1 MNLQENIHR
10 IKEMM
15 GVINEDNSKKDL
27 SPMIRE
33 SLNSL
38 IERNKHIVCDVEVT
52 APWNRET
59 VEPDKSFK
67 HYKVLVTFI
76 GGYGTKYFPATQ
88 AVQEKYDN
96 LMDEIWETVY
106 GFFGEPIDVYSKKV
120 KECGDSINEGLDDE
134 WTLGKNT
141 VTLKELLDVI
151 EYIPITKMSTA
162 KLMKHAIHG
171 DNPEEMKKI
180 DNTDLKYPILV
191 LLNDDNTIK
200 YILDGHHRIQKANK
214 YKIETVN
221 VKLIKFSDL
230 PKKFRKV
237 LGGGKEEETE
247 GVGAYAAPAFEMKPD
262 HVHFKHQYNEG
273 ELTEKCWA
281 GYTQKGMKT
290 MFGKRYPNCVK
301 KKK

>member
-1 MNLQENIHR
+1 MNLHEDISR
-10 IKEMM
+10 IKQMM
-15 GVINEDNSKKDL
+15 GIINEDNSKKDL

-33 SLNSL
+33 SLNSF

-76 GGYGTKYFPATQ
+76 GGHGTKYFPTTQ

-120 KECGDSINEGLDDE
+120 KECIY
-134 WTLGKNT
+134 
-141 VTLKELLDVI
+141 I
-151 EYIPITKMSTA
+151 EKQEQT
-162 KLMKHAIHG
+162 
-171 DNPEEMKKI
+171 
-180 DNTDLKYPILV
+180 
-191 LLNDDNTIK
+191 
-200 YILDGHHRIQKANK
+200 
-214 YKIETVN
+214 
-221 VKLIKFSDL
+221 
-230 PKKFRKV
+230 
-237 LGGGKEEETE
+237 
-247 GVGAYAAPAFEMKPD
+247 
-262 HVHFKHQYNEG
+262 EG